1 MPRGSGTAGGP
12 PAHPPVAGPGSSQL
26 LTQTLRGPHVR
37 GVPGVCRM
45 RKGADDDRDARH
57 PPPHDRNE
65 SIPCVPARL
74 PHLKPPDA
82 AAAAARTTGR
92 SPATAGTHRSPA
104 PVFSPYRIQRGKA
117 MAAVHYYLGRPARV
131 WISAQSRRRPARPAR
146 TCSGPARSGI
156 PGQPA
161 TGSTP
166 SVPAAAH
173 GPAGTS
179 RRAGNP
185 ELPGTAASGL
195 PPAAAPAPAGGL
207 LARHRP
213 HASSPTRQPQTLPA
227 HIRLAAPIGQRGTG
241 DLRQYAKNAKNE
253 SSNTLSNRPRLSRYD
268 RTSPRGGRQSCRRR
282 ADHPPIESVLFPH
295 AGSLPG

>member
-74 PHLKPPDA
+74 PHLKPPNA
-82 AAAAARTTGR
+82 AAAAARR
-92 SPATAGTHRSPA
+92 LASHRPPPARTAPRRL
-104 PVFSPYRIQRGKA
+104 FSRPIASKGGKA

-131 WISAQSRRRPARPAR
+131 WISAQSRRRPARPSRYLAPR
-146 TCSGPARSGI
+146 RQ
-156 PGQPA
+156 PGA
-161 TGSTP
+161 
-166 SVPAAAH
+166 
-173 GPAGTS
+173 
-179 RRAGNP
+179 
-185 ELPGTAASGL
+185 
-195 PPAAAPAPAGGL
+195 
-207 LARHRP
+207 
-213 HASSPTRQPQTLPA
+213 QPQTLPA
-227 HIRLAAPIGQRGTG
+227 HIGLAAPIGQRGTG
-241 DLRQYAKNAKNE
+241 DLRQYAKNGKNE

-282 ADHPPIESVLFPH
+282 ADHPVLFPH

>member
-131 WISAQSRRRPARPAR
+131 WISAQSRRRPARPSRYLAPR
-146 TCSGPARSGI
+146 RQ
-156 PGQPA
+156 PGA
-161 TGSTP
+161 
-166 SVPAAAH
+166 
-173 GPAGTS
+173 
-179 RRAGNP
+179 
-185 ELPGTAASGL
+185 
-195 PPAAAPAPAGGL
+195 
-207 LARHRP
+207 
-213 HASSPTRQPQTLPA
+213 QPQTLPA
-227 HIRLAAPIGQRGTG
+227 HIGLAAPIGQRGTG
-241 DLRQYAKNAKNE
+241 DLRQYAKNGKNE

>member
-82 AAAAARTTGR
+82 AAAAARTTGQ

-104 PVFSPYRIQRGKA
+104 PVFSPYRIQRGKGHGRCSLLPRTPGPRLDLGPVTPPPR
-117 MAAVHYYLGRPARV
+117 AASPHRQRTRPQRHPRPARNRIHPV
-131 WISAQSRRRPARPAR
+131 RARRGARPSRYLAPR
-146 TCSGPARSGI
+146 RQPGAPRDGGI
-156 PGQPA
+156 R
-161 TGSTP
+161 P
-166 SVPAAAH
+166 S
-173 GPAGTS
+173 
-179 RRAGNP
+179 
-185 ELPGTAASGL
+185 
-195 PPAAAPAPAGGL
+195 PAAAPAPAGGL

-282 ADHPPIESVLFPH
+282 ADHPVLFPH

>member
-1 MPRGSGTAGGP
+1 
-12 PAHPPVAGPGSSQL
+12 
-26 LTQTLRGPHVR
+26 
-37 GVPGVCRM
+37 
-45 RKGADDDRDARH
+45 
-57 PPPHDRNE
+57 
-65 SIPCVPARL
+65 
-74 PHLKPPDA
+74 
-82 AAAAARTTGR
+82 
-92 SPATAGTHRSPA
+92 
-104 PVFSPYRIQRGKA
+104 

-146 TCSGPARSGI
+146 TGSGPARSGI

-161 TGSTP
+161 SGFTP

-173 GPAGTS
+173 G
-179 RRAGNP
+179 
-185 ELPGTAASGL
+185 L
-195 PPAAAPAPAGGL
+195 PPDAAPAGGL

-282 ADHPPIESVLFPH
+282 ADHPVLFPH

>member
-1 MPRGSGTAGGP
+1 
-12 PAHPPVAGPGSSQL
+12 
-26 LTQTLRGPHVR
+26 
-37 GVPGVCRM
+37 
-45 RKGADDDRDARH
+45 
-57 PPPHDRNE
+57 
-65 SIPCVPARL
+65 
-74 PHLKPPDA
+74 
-82 AAAAARTTGR
+82 
-92 SPATAGTHRSPA
+92 
-104 PVFSPYRIQRGKA
+104 

-207 LARHRP
+207 LARHRQ

-282 ADHPPIESVLFPH
+282 ADHPVLFPH

>member
-104 PVFSPYRIQRGKA
+104 PVFSPYRIQRGKGHGRCSLLPRTPGPRLDLGPVTPPPR
-117 MAAVHYYLGRPARV
+117 AAQPVPRA
-131 WISAQSRRRPARPAR
+131 A
-146 TCSGPARSGI
+146 
-156 PGQPA
+156 PA
-161 TGSTP
+161 TRSPRDGGIRP
-166 SVPAAAH
+166 SP
-173 GPAGTS
+173 
-179 RRAGNP
+179 RR
-185 ELPGTAASGL
+185 
-195 PPAAAPAPAGGL
+195 APAPAGGL

>member
-1 MPRGSGTAGGP
+1 
-12 PAHPPVAGPGSSQL
+12 
-26 LTQTLRGPHVR
+26 
-37 GVPGVCRM
+37 M

-57 PPPHDRNE
+57 RPRHDRNE

-82 AAAAARTTGR
+82 AAAAARTTGQ

-104 PVFSPYRIQRGKA
+104 PVFSPYRIQRGKGHGRCSLLPRTPGSRLDLGPVTPPPR
-117 MAAVHYYLGRPARV
+117 AA
-131 WISAQSRRRPARPAR
+131 AR

-185 ELPGTAASGL
+185 EPPGTAASGL
-195 PPAAAPAPAGGL
+195 PPPRPPPPPAACWPATARTPAAPPASL
-207 LARHRP
+207 
-213 HASSPTRQPQTLPA
+213 
-227 HIRLAAPIGQRGTG
+227 RLFRRTSG
-241 DLRQYAKNAKNE
+241 
-253 SSNTLSNRPRLSRYD
+253 SPRL
-268 RTSPRGGRQSCRRR
+268 
-282 ADHPPIESVLFPH
+282 
-295 AGSLPG
+295 

>member
-1 MPRGSGTAGGP
+1 
-12 PAHPPVAGPGSSQL
+12 
-26 LTQTLRGPHVR
+26 
-37 GVPGVCRM
+37 
-45 RKGADDDRDARH
+45 
-57 PPPHDRNE
+57 
-65 SIPCVPARL
+65 
-74 PHLKPPDA
+74 
-82 AAAAARTTGR
+82 
-92 SPATAGTHRSPA
+92 
-104 PVFSPYRIQRGKA
+104 

-131 WISAQSRRRPARPAR
+131 WISAQSRRRPARPSRYLAPR
-146 TCSGPARSGI
+146 RQ
-156 PGQPA
+156 PGA
-161 TGSTP
+161 
-166 SVPAAAH
+166 
-173 GPAGTS
+173 
-179 RRAGNP
+179 
-185 ELPGTAASGL
+185 PGTAASGL

-207 LARHRP
+207 LARHRQ

>member
-1 MPRGSGTAGGP
+1 
-12 PAHPPVAGPGSSQL
+12 L

-74 PHLKPPDA
+74 PHLKPPNA
-82 AAAAARTTGR
+82 AAAAARR
-92 SPATAGTHRSPA
+92 LASHRPPPARTAPRRL
-104 PVFSPYRIQRGKA
+104 FSRPIASKGGKA

-146 TCSGPARSGI
+146 TGSGPARSGI

-282 ADHPPIESVLFPH
+282 ADHPVLFPH